1 MSKEKRTPIYFIDVT
16 QRDGEQMR
24 IDTVDIEDRIEAFD
38 ALAST
43 GIKTFEIGHL
53 GNDTDQAYAQRLV
66 EHVISREEYDDI
78 SLQVL
83 FGSQAEIVADGIAWL
98 NGFDKDR
105 VVVHVYDR
113 LDDNMRDLASE
124 YYDRDESARRVCSAI
139 DIAYEN
145 GFRRF
150 SVSGEGATGASVG
163 DAMQYYSAI
172 LKHCRQKD
180 EKIAVNVNLPST
192 NGSSAAGV
200 WCPDELEAFNSVIK
214 NQFPSATTSIHAH
227 NDFGSA
233 VEFSAQAVR
242 AGFDKVEGT
251 LIGMGERTGNVS
263 LGDVAMRLLEI
274 ARFESDPVV
283 AKSLGRNALF
293 GSRVLPID
301 MVNQFDQ
308 FYSASQRVAE
318 IYGVQHRFERTALG
332 DPEAYNAGCG
342 PHDQASARA
351 LQDPV
356 RWPLYKNYIPRAL
369 IDATLGRPEAIGI
382 IRAEPEAIR
391 DITIDGHAAG
401 GSTMRIVTE
410 SIEHA
415 TSDRRE
421 QAAEIARRE
430 VIAILNHCTDSEVAE
445 SNVEIH
451 ANVQKAGKEFAS

>member
-1 MSKEKRTPIYFIDVT
+1 MSTEKRKPINFVDVT

-24 IDTVDIEDRIEAFD
+24 IDDVDVNDRLSAFD

-53 GNDTDQAYAQRLV
+53 GNDTDQTYAEALI
-66 EHVISREEYDDI
+66 EHINRNSDYDDI

-83 FGSQAEIVADGIAWL
+83 FGSQSEILADGLRWL
-98 NGFDKDR
+98 DGFDKDR

-113 LDDNMRDLASE
+113 LDENMRDLASE
-124 YYDRDESARRVCSAI
+124 YYDRDESARRVSSAI

-163 DAMQYYSAI
+163 DAMQYYGEI
-172 LKHCRQKD
+172 LEHCAQKD

-192 NGSSAAGV
+192 NGSSAIGI
-200 WCPDELEAFNSVIK
+200 WRPDELEEFNNVIK
-214 NQFPSATTSIHAH
+214 NQFPAATTSIHAH

-233 VEFSAQAVR
+233 VDFSIQAIY

-251 LIGMGERTGNVS
+251 LIGMGERTGNVA

-274 ARFESDPVV
+274 A
-283 AKSLGRNALF
+283 KSEANPETVKSIGRKALF
-293 GSRVLPID
+293 SSRCLPPEI
-301 MVNQFDQ
+301 MSGFGN
-308 FYSASQRVAE
+308 FYSASQSVAQ
-318 IYGVQHRFERTALG
+318 IYGVQHRFERTAFG
-332 DPEAYNAGCG
+332 DPDAYNAGCG

-351 LQDPV
+351 LEDPG

-369 IDATLGRPEAIGI
+369 VDAILGRPQALAII
-382 IRAEPEAIR
+382 KAEPDAIR

-401 GSTMRIVTE
+401 GSTKKIVNGYVDSASEQSRKQAENTARIMVNL
-410 SIEHA
+410 IF
-415 TSDRRE
+415 
-421 QAAEIARRE
+421 
-430 VIAILNHCTDSEVAE
+430 NKCSEVNS
-445 SNVEIH
+445 SNVLYPYIT
-451 ANVQKAGKEFAS
+451 NTV

>member
-1 MSKEKRTPIYFIDVT
+1 MSKEERKPIYFVDVT

-24 IDTVDIEDRIEAFD
+24 IDEVDIEDRIEAFD

-53 GNDTDQAYAQRLV
+53 GNDTDQAYTQRLV

-83 FGSQAEIVADGIAWL
+83 FGSQAEIVADGIASL

-105 VVVHVYDR
+105 IVVHVYDR
-113 LDDNMRDLASE
+113 LDENMRDLASE

-163 DAMQYYSAI
+163 DAMQYYGAI
-172 LKHCRQKD
+172 LRHCGQKD

-200 WCPDELEAFNSVIK
+200 WRPDELEAFNSVIK
-214 NQFPSATTSIHAH
+214 NQFPKTTTSIHAH

-233 VEFSAQAVR
+233 VEFSVQAVR

-274 ARFESDPVV
+274 ARSESDPIV

-293 GSRVLPID
+293 GSRVLPGD

-308 FYSASQRVAE
+308 FYGASQRVAE
-318 IYGVQHRFERTALG
+318 IYDVHHRFERTALG

-356 RWPLYKNYIPRAL
+356 RWQLYKNYIPRAL
-369 IDATLGRPEAIGI
+369 VDATLGRPEAIGI
-382 IRAEPEAIR
+382 IRAEPDAIR
-391 DITIDGHAAG
+391 DITINGHAAG
-401 GSTMRIVTE
+401 GSTERIVTE
-410 SIEHA
+410 SIDHA
-415 TSDRRE
+415 TIEQRE
-421 QAAEIARRE
+421 QAAEVAQRE
-430 VIAILNHCTDSEVAE
+430 VMKIMNYCSDGKIASPETFSVYAA
-445 SNVEIH
+445 V
-451 ANVQKAGKEFAS
+451 K